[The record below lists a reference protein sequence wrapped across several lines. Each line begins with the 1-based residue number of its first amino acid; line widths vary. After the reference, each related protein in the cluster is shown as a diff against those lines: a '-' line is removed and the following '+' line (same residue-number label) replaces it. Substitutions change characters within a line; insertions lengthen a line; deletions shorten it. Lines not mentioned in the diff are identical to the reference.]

1 MSSIAVLD
9 DPFPLAAQSTIVR
22 AGGIV
27 RDPTLGQVPPDG
39 ALVESVCSRSASK
52 AIFAFSAAS
61 IFRLGFFIIRSV
73 YHDRAGR
80 SPIKPPV
87 PKSGS
92 TSLVLALM
100 HHPVDWLAPFER
112 DCAQHLLSRHVD
124 FVLHGHVHD
133 PEGYGVVRAPSGTAF
148 FGAGS
153 WSRGAENRSSFLLV
167 DVADHEVRVQPH
179 LYQADEKGFLAML
192 KKNISPL

>member
-92 TSLVLALM
+92 TSDM
-100 HHPVDWLAPFER
+100 TRNHSWLFVCWWPEQRCTGRQSSEGRQAMTENSREAQAPQYNAAE
-112 DCAQHLLSRHVD
+112 
-124 FVLHGHVHD
+124 
-133 PEGYGVVRAPSGTAF
+133 T
-148 FGAGS
+148 GS
-153 WSRGAENRSSFLLV
+153 MQQR
-167 DVADHEVRVQPH
+167 P
-179 LYQADEKGFLAML
+179 
-192 KKNISPL
+192 

>member
-92 TSLVLALM
+92 TSGPPKGKRPLCKGATWISRVLFGGMSMVAGQRSAIGR
-100 HHPVDWLAPFER
+100 PATVI
-112 DCAQHLLSRHVD
+112 V
-124 FVLHGHVHD
+124 
-133 PEGYGVVRAPSGTAF
+133 PSAAIGKSDDGT
-148 FGAGS
+148 
-153 WSRGAENRSSFLLV
+153 
-167 DVADHEVRVQPH
+167 VAVIVWRLRTLPWQ
-179 LYQADEKGFLAML
+179 
-192 KKNISPL
+192 